1 MSKGNALGSLAAV
14 VVALMALNLTAGI
27 SAKFVALLLP
37 SLLPALLP
45 AALMAICYAGR
56 LVLWLYAG
64 RRWQLSYLYPILSL
78 NYIAAAVAGRLIFGE
93 AISPHRVV
101 GLALLLAG
109 VLVCAL
115 SPHRHEQR
123 ESTP

>member
-56 LVLWLYAG
+56 LVLWLYALEF
-64 RRWQLSYLYPILSL
+64 RYSANSR
-78 NYIAAAVAGRLIFGE
+78 AA
-93 AISPHRVV
+93 
-101 GLALLLAG
+101 
-109 VLVCAL
+109 
-115 SPHRHEQR
+115 
-123 ESTP
+123 